1 MSTKQMGAVQ
11 THFQLQILFMN
22 IFLYMLINLKI
33 ENDVYLVLKFW
44 SSFKI

>member
-1 MSTKQMGAVQ
+1 MGAVQ
-11 THFQLQILFMN
+11 THFQLQILFKN
-22 IFLYMLINLKI
+22 IFLYMLINVKI